1 MSTPT
6 EKAAAMRAA
15 KLKRCVEAAAT
26 PEELASQSAPS
37 RPSRQSKVTA
47 LKNQVWM
54 PEKTRKRAASSTAE
68 PDHAKQPRT
77 SDQKNNDRAGRKRK
91 STVPRP
97 VAQLFDSDSDD
108 FKIDGSDGAASDV
121 GAESDDNLKESD
133 DDSILGL
140 VGDKLK
146 ATLDYER
153 PQFTPRND
161 DSRSAASS
169 FSSIPQS
176 TTSPDSDNDGIDGIM
191 DSAAEHKGNSQ
202 ITNMKKSGPR
212 YRPSKPKG
220 TSMTNEKGALSKGS
234 KRQKQREQ
242 EKPTW
247 RTPDKVDDAT
257 SDGPPADDEAV
268 SARSIRSREDDW
280 LPSCR
285 IVYSSSG
292 KVNLTEQQPHIQDM
306 LRASITSIHEHILF
320 ENAYLDLQQRRK
332 IMADILLSCA
342 KDGEEFI
349 DVRKRL
355 TKDAKYVRALASV
368 PEGRIGTIRGN
379 VRKAAQ
385 AHVASHYGLTKGADD
400 RVADLL
406 KNNAYI
412 YPVNAKGDPI
422 RTKPFQAPAILDT
435 IEDAFFSD
443 ELAAGVKWHDHLTST
458 IDDNPDELEL
468 PVAMVA
474 LASAA
479 VCSIIMQYSS
489 EKFDRDFNSDMY
501 GGIYR
506 TLVGVL
512 NGIFKASERKFHVL
526 VHSLYKSVYGSK
538 RKTEEPSAADSLM
551 FLDIAGMAEE

>member
-15 KLKRCVEAAAT
+15 KLKRRVEAAAT
-26 PEELASQSAPS
+26 PEELPSQSAPS
-37 RPSRQSKVTA
+37 RPSRQSKVAA
-47 LKNQVWM
+47 LKNQVWI

-77 SDQKNNDRAGRKRK
+77 SDPKHNDPAGRKWK

-108 FKIDGSDGAASDV
+108 FKIDGSD
-121 GAESDDNLKESD
+121 DDNLEESD

-202 ITNMKKSGPR
+202 ITNMKKTSPR
-212 YRPSKPKG
+212 YHPSKPKG
-220 TSMTNEKGALSKGS
+220 TSMTNEKAALSKGS

-257 SDGPPADDEAV
+257 SDGPPADDEPV

-285 IVYSSSG
+285 IIYSSSG
-292 KVNLTEQQPHIQDM
+292 KVNLTEQQSHIQDM

-355 TKDAKYVRALASV
+355 MKDAKYVHALASV
-368 PEGRIGTIRGN
+368 PEGRIGTIHGN

-412 YPVNAKGDPI
+412 YPVNVK
-422 RTKPFQAPAILDT
+422 RQQFWTQSK
-435 IEDAFFSD
+435 DAFFSD

-458 IDDNPDELEL
+458 IDDHPDELEL

-479 VCSIIMQYSS
+479 VCSVIMQYSS
-489 EKFDRDFNSDMY
+489 EKFDQDFNSDMY
-501 GGIYR
+501 SGIYR
-506 TLVGVL
+506 TLVGML

-538 RKTEEPSAADSLM
+538 RKTEEPCAADSLM
-551 FLDIAGMAEE
+551 FLDIDGMAEE